1 MLSKIYD
8 PFRLKEEIGYLDS
21 ALEEEEL
28 LRKNAVSYWDVFRI
42 KEVRL
47 AFVAGAGLQ
56 VVHNFADIK
65 LLVFSFCV
73 KYGCM
78 FLFPSLYRRRQL
90 FLMEF
95 LKFYFI

>member
-8 PFRLKEEIGYLDS
+8 PFRLEEEIGYLDS

-47 AFVAGAGLQ
+47 AFLAGAGLQ
-56 VVHNFADIK
+56 VVA
-65 LLVFSFCV
+65 
-73 KYGCM
+73 
-78 FLFPSLYRRRQL
+78 
-90 FLMEF
+90 
-95 LKFYFI
+95 

>member
-8 PFRLKEEIGYLDS
+8 PFRLEEEIGYLDS

-47 AFVAGAGLQ
+47 AFLAGAGLQ
-56 VVHNFADIK
+56 VVASFPVTK
-65 LLVFSFCV
+65 LFKC
-73 KYGCM
+73 
-78 FLFPSLYRRRQL
+78 
-90 FLMEF
+90 
-95 LKFYFI
+95 FILI